1 MSFVSLSSN
10 ILLLKKLVCL
20 EHSHQVSSNYSI
32 LPSQNLLYHLYH
44 TILHHSQHLN
54 FYFPILLI
62 KIIYLPNIKYIFSF
76 FFFPIF
82 SSPRVY
88 IFQTFLYF
96 SPSSKLLHTRLH
108 YSQAPSTFSTAPP
121 FPSHHHRASTMPAT
135 PPLPTIIPPEQKPIL
150 KKKKTQIN
158 PDQNPNTAAIR
169 STTSPPPLNQRFLH
183 LWSTHHWR
191 ESQHHNRKK
200 KKKTNQPWSKP
211 RHRHRLINTTVIA
224 RSMFPLSLINPNQPI
239 IDENHSIMTGKKKN
253 PDQCFLHYDVW
264 YWYWEENGV

>member
-1 MSFVSLSSN
+1 MSFVSLYLN

-62 KIIYLPNIKYIFSF
+62 KIIYLPNIKYILSF

-96 SPSSKLLHTRLH
+96 SPSSKLLHTRVH

-121 FPSHHHRASTMPAT
+121 LPNHHHHASTMPAT
-135 PPLPTIIPPEQKPIL
+135 PPLPTIIPQEKKPIL
-150 KKKKTQIN
+150 KKKKKKTQIN
-158 PDQNPNTAAIR
+158 PNQNPNTTVVR
-169 STTSPPPLNQRFLH
+169 STTSPPPPPQPLNQRFLH
-183 LWSTHHWR
+183 L
-191 ESQHHNRKK
+191 
-200 KKKTNQPWSKP
+200 
-211 RHRHRLINTTVIA
+211 
-224 RSMFPLSLINPNQPI
+224 
-239 IDENHSIMTGKKKN
+239 
-253 PDQCFLHYDVW
+253 
-264 YWYWEENGV
+264 

>member
-1 MSFVSLSSN
+1 MSFVSLYLN

-44 TILHHSQHLN
+44 TILHHSQHLK

-62 KIIYLPNIKYIFSF
+62 KIIYLPNIKYILSF

-121 FPSHHHRASTMPAT
+121 LPSRHHHACHAT
-135 PPLPTIIPPEQKPIL
+135 IAHHNPTRTKTHI
-150 KKKKTQIN
+150 KKK
-158 PDQNPNTAAIR
+158 
-169 STTSPPPLNQRFLH
+169 
-183 LWSTHHWR
+183 
-191 ESQHHNRKK
+191 
-200 KKKTNQPWSKP
+200 
-211 RHRHRLINTTVIA
+211 
-224 RSMFPLSLINPNQPI
+224 
-239 IDENHSIMTGKKKN
+239 KKKN
-253 PDQCFLHYDVW
+253 PDQPQSKPKHHRR
-264 YWYWEENGV
+264 